1 MSQAQVLPGNVP
13 RAPRRLIEWT
23 GERCLP
29 WGDDLAMVY
38 EHYHRYLFAAALA
51 PGKRVLDLASGE
63 GYGAALLAT
72 QADEVVAVDIDDAS
86 VEHARANY
94 RLANLSFSQADMLE
108 LSDLADGT
116 FDLVTCFEALEHV
129 VDHDR
134 LLAEILRLLSPDGIL
149 VLSTPDRVVY
159 SLEQGRDNPFHT
171 HEVTQDEL
179 VALLSQGF
187 AHVRVWGQNVAVG
200 SVITSVGAEHS
211 AGEVLTLK
219 REKDGWTPGVKL
231 SSTYLLAVASRA
243 PLPELPEHSTL
254 VDIGLELVR
263 STQGELE
270 QTRAEAAGLVELL
283 GTSEAERDEAR
294 AEVTRLVELVSSGE
308 AEREAARAEEAR
320 LLELLGSIQS
330 ERDAAQSEGARL
342 LGLVTAAEAERDE
355 AEAEGALVL
364 EEQAELFR
372 ELSADHDEA
381 LRALQHLR
389 RRAVHLER
397 RQETLLESLRVAR
410 TNPQSA
416 AMAELNEIKSSAIF
430 PLLDQYRR
438 SVERFAPVGSLRRAN
453 YQKVVSRAARLMSS
467 RAAPAPESPGIPALP
482 TVAEPEVSI
491 IIPVYNNWEL
501 TVACLRSLAF
511 DSSAVQYEVIAVD
524 DASTDI
530 THDFL
535 PRVEGLNVVQMKQNS
550 GFIGAVNAGLNVARG
565 RFVLLLNNDT
575 VVLPGWLDALM
586 RTIEI
591 EENVGVVGAK
601 LVYPDG
607 TLQEAGGI
615 IWRDGSGLNYG
626 RGGNAEDPS
635 YNFVRDVDYC
645 SGACLLVRKEI
656 FDVLGGLDRRYSPA
670 YYEDTDL
677 AFAARKLGY
686 RVVYQPE
693 AKICHA
699 EGSSNGT
706 DEGSGVKRY
715 QKVSR
720 EAFRLKWQTE
730 LLAQYESDPGLER
743 VASRRTP
750 AGHVLVVSDRVPLP
764 NQDSGSK
771 RMYELLL
778 ALRDLGLAV
787 TFVPNDGQ
795 QQGAYSTAL
804 QRAGIEVLYGPLDER
819 KLLRELAPALDVA
832 ILSRPEP
839 TWRWQPLVRELCPET
854 KIIYDTVDLHF
865 LREARRAEI
874 EADPLVARA
883 AVRYHDMELS
893 LARIADAT
901 LVVSAAERDVLFEE
915 DPEIQVH
922 VVPNIHGEEHTG
934 RPFEERKGVL
944 FVGSFPHHPN
954 RDAAHWL
961 VEEIMPLVRLE
972 DPEIFTYIVGSSP
985 TEDILALE
993 SENVRILGWVPDL
1006 TNLLEH
1012 ARISAAP
1019 LRYGAGVK
1027 GKVGES
1033 MAHGLPVV
1041 TTRLG
1046 AEGMGLQHEHDV
1058 LVADGAQA
1066 FANEILRAY
1075 HDADLW
1081 TRLAVNGRRAIAR
1094 DSSPYA
1100 IRASLAKILEEIGV
1114 KVKLPDASR
1123 SSVSS
1128 ADSKESE

>member
-1 MSQAQVLPGNVP
+1 
-13 RAPRRLIEWT
+13 
-23 GERCLP
+23 
-29 WGDDLAMVY
+29 MVY

-63 GYGAALLAT
+63 GYGAAMLAT
-72 QADEVVAVDIDDAS
+72 QADEVVAIDIDEQS
-86 VEHARANY
+86 VEHAEANY
-94 RLANLSFSQADMLE
+94 RLANLSFKKADML
-108 LSDLADGT
+108 DLADLGDGS
-116 FDLVTCFEALEHV
+116 FDLITCFEALEHV
-129 VDHDR
+129 EDHDR
-134 LLAEILRLLSPDGIL
+134 LLAQVSRLLRPDGIL

-159 SLEQGRDNPFHT
+159 TTEQGRDNPYHT

-179 VALLSQGF
+179 VSLLSGGF
-187 AHVRVWGQNVAVG
+187 SQVRVWGQNVAVG
-200 SVITSVGAEHS
+200 SVIASVGSERGP
-211 AGEVLTLK
+211 GEVLTLK
-219 REKDGWTPGVKL
+219 RENEGWTPGVKL
-231 SSTYLLAVASRA
+231 TSTYLLAVASRA
-243 PLPELPEHSTL
+243 SLPELPDYSTL

-263 STQGELE
+263 SKEGELE
-270 QTRAEAAGLVELL
+270 QARGEAARLSDLFARSEAAREEAHSEVARLGELVST
-283 GTSEAERDEAR
+283 GEAERD
-294 AEVTRLVELVSSGE
+294 
-308 AEREAARAEEAR
+308 AARAEEAR
-320 LLELLGSIQS
+320 LIELLGAIQ
-330 ERDAAQSEGARL
+330 
-342 LGLVTAAEAERDE
+342 AERDE
-355 AEAEGALVL
+355 AQTESARLAGMLSAVEAEREVAITESARLL
-364 EEQAELFR
+364 EEQTELFR

-389 RRAVHLER
+389 RRAAHLER
-397 RQETLLESLRVAR
+397 RQEALLENLRVAR
-410 TNPQSA
+410 SNPQSA
-416 AMAELNEIKSSAIF
+416 AMAELSELKSSAIF

-438 SVERFAPVGSLRRAN
+438 SVERFAPLGSLRRAN
-453 YQKVVSRAARLMSS
+453 YQKLVSRAARVMLS
-467 RAAPAPESPGIPALP
+467 RAAPAPTGPGIPALP
-482 TVAEPEVSI
+482 TVDNPEVSI
-491 IIPVYNNWEL
+491 VIPVYNNWEL

-530 THDFL
+530 THDYL
-535 PRVEGLNVVQMKQNS
+535 PRVEGLRVVQMKQNS
-550 GFIGAVNAGLNVARG
+550 GFIGAVNAGLNEARG

-586 RTIEI
+586 RTIEV

-693 AKICHA
+693 ARVRHA

-706 DEGSGVKRY
+706 DEATGVKRY

-720 EAFRLKWQTE
+720 EAFRQKWQTE
-730 LLAQYESDPGLER
+730 LLGQYESDPGLER

-764 NQDSGSK
+764 DQDSGSK
-771 RMYELLL
+771 RMFELLL

-787 TFVPNDGQ
+787 SFVPNDGQ

-804 QRAGIEVLYGPLDER
+804 QRAGIEVLYGPLDDR

-832 ILSRPEP
+832 ILSRPDP

-901 LVVSAAERDVLFEE
+901 LVVSAAERDVLFDE

-954 RDAAHWL
+954 RDAVHWL

-972 DPEIFTYIVGSSP
+972 DPEILTYVVGSSP

-993 SENVRILGWVPDL
+993 SESVRILGWVPDL

-1012 ARISAAP
+1012 SRLSVAP

-1046 AEGMGLQHEHDV
+1046 AEGMGLEHEHDV
-1058 LVADGAQA
+1058 LVADGAQG

-1081 TRLAVNGRRAIAR
+1081 TRLAVNGRRTIAR
-1094 DSSPYA
+1094 DSSPFA

-1123 SSVSS
+1123 SSVPHEE
-1128 ADSKESE
+1128 AKNSE

>member
-1 MSQAQVLPGNVP
+1 
-13 RAPRRLIEWT
+13 
-23 GERCLP
+23 
-29 WGDDLAMVY
+29 MVY

-51 PGKRVLDLASGE
+51 PGRRVLDVATGE
-63 GYGAALLAT
+63 GYGAAMLAT
-72 QADEVVAVDIDDAS
+72 QADEVVAVDIDDAA

-94 RLANLSFSQADMLE
+94 RLANLSFRQGDMLE
-108 LSDLADGT
+108 LSELADGS

-129 VDHDR
+129 DDHDR
-134 LLAEILRLLSPDGIL
+134 VISEVQRLLAPEGIL
-149 VLSTPDRVVY
+149 LLSTPDRVVY
-159 SLEQGRDNPFHT
+159 TMEQGRDNPFHT
-171 HEVTQDEL
+171 HEVSQDEL
-179 VALLSQGF
+179 VDLLSDF

-200 SVITSVGAEHS
+200 SVMIPLGSEHNS
-211 AGEVLTLK
+211 GEVLTLTRK
-219 REKDGWTPGVKL
+219 QDGWTPGVKL
-231 SSTYLLAVASRA
+231 SSTYLLAVASSA
-243 PLPELPEHSTL
+243 ALPELPDYSTL

-263 STQGELE
+263 TTETQRDQTQAEL
-270 QTRAEAAGLVELL
+270 AKVLELL
-283 GTSEAERDEAR
+283 GASEAEREQARNEA
-294 AEVTRLVELVSSGE
+294 
-308 AEREAARAEEAR
+308 AR
-320 LLELLGSIQS
+320 LLELARTGES
-330 ERDAAQSEGARL
+330 ERDAARSDAARALEQLGLIQTERDAARAEQSRLSELVRAAETERDAVKAEGSRL
-342 LGLVTAAEAERDE
+342 LA
-355 AEAEGALVL
+355 
-364 EEQAELFR
+364 EQAELYR

-381 LRALQHLR
+381 LRTLQHMR
-389 RRAVHLER
+389 RRAVHLEH
-397 RQETLLESLRVAR
+397 RQESLLESLRSIR
-410 TNPQSA
+410 TSPGGSA
-416 AMAELNEIKSSAIF
+416 AVELAELKSSAIF

-438 SVERFAPVGSLRRAN
+438 SVERFAPVGSIRRAN
-453 YQKVVSRAARLMSS
+453 YQRVVSRAARLMSS
-467 RAAPAPESPGIPALP
+467 RVAPADAGPGIPPLP

-491 IIPVYNNWEL
+491 IIPVYNNWDL

-524 DASTDI
+524 DASSDVTVDY
-530 THDFL
+530 L
-535 PRVEGLNVVQMKQNS
+535 PRVEGLNVVRLKQNA
-550 GFIGAVNAGLNVARG
+550 GFIGAVNAGLNAAKG

-586 RTIEI
+586 RTMET

-607 TLQEAGGI
+607 VLQEAGGI

-626 RGGNAEDPS
+626 RGGDAEDPS

-645 SGACLLVRKEI
+645 SGACLLVRREVL
-656 FDVLGGLDRRYSPA
+656 DVLGGLDRRYSPA

-693 AKICHA
+693 AKIRHA

-706 DEGSGVKRY
+706 DERSGVKRY

-730 LLAQYESDPGLER
+730 LLAQYDSSPALER
-743 VASRRTP
+743 VASRRTA
-750 AGHVLVVSDRVPLP
+750 AGKVLVISDRVPLP

-771 RMYELLL
+771 RMFELLM
-778 ALRDLGLAV
+778 ALRDLGLGV

-795 QQGAYSTAL
+795 RQGDYSAAL

-819 KLLRELAPALDVA
+819 KLLRELAPALDLA

-839 TWRWQPLVRELCPET
+839 TWRWQPLVRELCPEA

-865 LREARRAEI
+865 LREQRRAEI
-874 EADPLVARA
+874 EADPAVAQA
-883 AVRYHDMELS
+883 AARYHGMELS

-901 LVVSAAERDVLFEE
+901 LVVSVAEREVLLEE
-915 DPEIQVH
+915 APELQVH

-961 VEEIMPLVRLE
+961 VEEIMPLVRRE
-972 DPEIFTYIVGSSP
+972 DPDIATYIVGSSP
-985 TEDILALE
+985 TEDVLALE
-993 SENVRILGWVPDL
+993 SESDRILGWVPDL

-1012 ARISAAP
+1012 SRLSVAP

-1046 AEGMGLQHEHDV
+1046 AEGMGLEHEHDV

-1066 FANEILRAY
+1066 FADEILRAY

-1081 TRLAVNGRRAIAR
+1081 SRLAENGRRTIAR

-1100 IRASLAKILEEIGV
+1100 IRLSLAKILEEIGV
-1114 KVKLPDASR
+1114 KVKRPDASR
-1123 SSVSS
+1123 SSAARVNTK
-1128 ADSKESE
+1128 DSE